1 MFSNW
6 PLIEALRICRARPRS
21 SSTSIAMLLIA
32 VCTIMLVPSLT
43 SGAATKLLSELD
55 ALGSDAWSV
64 TPQLL
69 PGQAPQRLADGTL
82 ERVAALPG
90 VTSVTYVVE
99 TNATVTTSLVD
110 TRVQRVL
117 VAGVSFMGN
126 PRISEVVTGERRA
139 VQGLPFAVV
148 GRVAAQV
155 LGVDS
160 LPAVIYVSG
169 QAVRVTG
176 IAGDDPLF
184 PHLTDA
190 VMVDPTFALRLDSA
204 GAAETLGIRAE
215 GVLTNDLIRRVVDP
229 FDATTLVVER
239 PPGLVEAR
247 EKSGGVLSG
256 LALVGSV
263 TAFGAALIG
272 VGVTMTAAV
281 RQRSSE
287 LALRRVH
294 GASQFA
300 IIKLIVAE
308 AVLLG
313 LVGGGLGVGL
323 GTGTFRIVCLVND
336 WPFLFNGGLALA
348 GIGLSLTTCL
358 FASLVPA
365 VVAVRMEPTRALAVE

>member
-1 MFSNW
+1 M
-6 PLIEALRICRARPRS
+6 
-21 SSTSIAMLLIA
+21 
-32 VCTIMLVPSLT
+32 
-43 SGAATKLLSELD
+43 
-55 ALGSDAWSV
+55 